1 MIDLVEQK
9 LELAESQGPAIDYS
23 LHVGVGDVTTKEMLY
38 GMDIVV
44 GSLFIF
50 LFTFMIFMEDSPQ
63 AETAEG
69 DDRREYNY

>member
-1 MIDLVEQK
+1 MKMLPA
-9 LELAESQGPAIDYS
+9 ELYWQFIKVDSDRTFLGTVFAQGV
-23 LHVGVGDVTTKEMLY
+23 VGIL

>member
-1 MIDLVEQK
+1 
-9 LELAESQGPAIDYS
+9 
-23 LHVGVGDVTTKEMLY
+23 
-38 GMDIVV
+38 MDIVV